1 MSNQPEW
8 IFGHDGNG
16 KMNEARIQW
25 AGERYILNVA
35 GMSVQDFDSF
45 EEARQ
50 YHCENFLIK
59 DPVSR

>member
-8 IFGHDGNG
+8 IVGHDGNWIT
-16 KMNEARIQW
+16 NEARIEP

-35 GMSVQDFDSF
+35 GITVQDFDSF

-50 YHCENFLIK
+50 YYCENFLIK
-59 DPVSR
+59 GPVS

>member
-1 MSNQPEW
+1 MSTRPEW
-8 IFGHDGNG
+8 ILGHDGNWI
-16 KMNEARIQW
+16 MNDARIEP

-35 GMSVQDFDSF
+35 GMVVQDFDSF

-59 DPVSR
+59 AQ